1 MRHPLRILAALA
13 VVTIMPLSACTAA
26 TGAAGAAETSTPSA
40 SAVPLSEIAPV
51 ADPKSITGPSTATLA
66 DDDVAMLVDPGIAE
80 LPVTVTSHDLTGD
93 TRQTVTDT
101 SRVLALDI
109 SGALSAT
116 VWGLGEGAK
125 LVGRDVSSTFDQV
138 KKLPVV
144 TQDGHSINSE
154 AVLRLKPT
162 LVITDGTIGPTDV
175 VSQLRSAGVTVVY
188 VKNDASL
195 AGAADLAVE
204 VADALGIAAAGAE
217 MKSIVAKRIA
227 ATEAEIDRIR
237 PAATTDR
244 LRIAFLYLRGSSGI
258 YYLLGE
264 GTGADALATSLG
276 GIDVAKEIGW
286 AGARPMTDEALVKA
300 DADLYLVMTDGLASV
315 GGVDELLKDKPAVAL
330 TTAGEHRRF
339 VDMADGQILSF
350 GPRTPDVL
358 AALARA
364 IYAP

>member
-1 MRHPLRILAALA
+1 MRRSPRFLALLALAAVL
-13 VVTIMPLSACTAA
+13 PLTACSGPASTPAA
-26 TGAAGAAETSTPSA
+26 TSSAAA
-40 SAVPLSEIAPV
+40 AVPLSKIAPV
-51 ADPKSITGPSTATLA
+51 SDPKATTGPSTATLA
-66 DDDVAMLVDPGIAE
+66 DDDVSVLVEPGAPA

-93 TRQTVTDT
+93 TRQTVADT

-116 VWGLGEGAK
+116 VWGLGQGSR

-144 TQDGHSINSE
+144 TQDGHSINAE
-154 AVLRLKPT
+154 AVLALNPT

-175 VSQLRSAGVTVVY
+175 VSQLRTAGVTVVY
-188 VKNDASL
+188 VENEPTLDGASDM
-195 AGAADLAVE
+195 ASKVGMI
-204 VADALGIAAAGAE
+204 LGIPAAGAE
-217 MKSIVAKRIA
+217 MKQIVAKRIDQ
-227 ATEAEIDRIR
+227 TIAEIHRIR
-237 PAATTDR
+237 PDATADR

-276 GIDVAKEIGW
+276 GIDVAEQIGW
-286 AGARPMTDEALVKA
+286 EGARPMTDEALVKA

-315 GGVDELLKDKPAVAL
+315 GGVDALLADKPAVAL
-330 TTAGEHRRF
+330 TTAGANRRF

-358 AALARA
+358 AALAWA
-364 IYAP
+364 VYAPS